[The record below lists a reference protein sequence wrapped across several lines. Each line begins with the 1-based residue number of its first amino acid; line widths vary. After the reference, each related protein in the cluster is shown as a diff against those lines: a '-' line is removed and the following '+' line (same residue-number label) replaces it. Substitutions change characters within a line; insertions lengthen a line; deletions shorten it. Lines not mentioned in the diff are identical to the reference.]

1 MRYAHYPLNQTTVW
15 RKRNALKHTET
26 QTAMGWSIFRH
37 LSYDERILLLT
48 FIEALGSCRANRAG
62 DYSQVGKSVTL
73 TARQCE
79 GLQPPWITRQIASWS
94 LTALRSKTQEN
105 ATFLE
110 LRWPT
115 PLEPLGEVLENK

>member
-1 MRYAHYPLNQTTVW
+1 MA
-15 RKRNALKHTET
+15 
-26 QTAMGWSIFRH
+26 
-37 LSYDERILLLT
+37 
-48 FIEALGSCRANRAG
+48 FIEALGSCRADRAG

-79 GLQPPWITRQIASWS
+79 CLQPPWITRQIASWS

-115 PLEPLGEVLENK
+115 PLEPLGEVLGGLVIAEMWKFLLRGLGILSCFRTLLIAENALVG